1 MTDTTVNAGSTAPTS
16 PPSAAPAPTIA
27 TAIVAQTG
35 IIAEFEA
42 DLEAIWADVQT
53 FAKTAEADLAALAQ
67 TFIGAVPGILAATA
81 KAAVAAVLASPL
93 TGGVGAIASAAGS
106 AALSVLTSQ
115 GQALGQVELLQL
127 QALVNAHTVAAAT
140 SAPVAGTG
148 PASA

>member
-1 MTDTTVNAGSTAPTS
+1 MTDTTVNAGSAAS
-16 PPSAAPAPTIA
+16 VAPAPTTIA
-27 TAIVAQTG
+27 AAITTQIG
-35 IIAEFEA
+35 IVAEFEA
-42 DLEAIWADVQT
+42 DLEAIWADVQE
-53 FAKTAEADLAALAQ
+53 FVKTAEADLASLAQ

-93 TGGVGAIASAAGS
+93 TGGVGAIAAAAGS

-127 QALVNAHTVAAAT
+127 QALVNAHTVMAST

-148 PASA
+148 PAAQ